1 MKLAIMQPYFFP
13 YIGYFQLI
21 NAVDKFVFYD
31 DVNFIKQGW
40 INRNRV
46 LMNGKDFLFIV
57 PIENVSSFTLIKD
70 SYIKSNIYPQWKNKF
85 IKTLEQSYK
94 KAPFYS
100 QAFSIIENILN
111 SNYKTISELA
121 IMSVKQIAVYLN
133 IKTEYIISSER
144 YVNQDLEKK
153 TRLIDICKHEKVTNY
168 INAIG
173 GIELYKK
180 EDFVKEGIQLS
191 FIKSL
196 NIEYKQFNNVFV
208 PWLSIIDV
216 MMFNSAEEI
225 IGMLDK
231 YELV

>member
-46 LMNGKDFLFIV
+46 LMNGEDFLFIV

-70 SYIKSNIYPQWKNKF
+70 SYIKSNIYPKWKNKF

-94 KAPFYS
+94 KAPFYL
-100 QAFSIIENILN
+100 QAFTIIENILN

-144 YVNQDLEKK
+144 YVNKDLEKK

-180 EDFVKEGIQLS
+180 EDFAKEGIQLS